1 MYSIN
6 PRILHTPISEGKIL
20 LLEPKQ
26 GLYFELNE
34 VSSLIFEGIQNNQNE
49 SEILDMIIQSFDV
62 CKDEATSDMKSLID
76 EFRSNNIIT
85 KK

>member
-34 VSSLIFEGIQNNQNE
+34 VSALIFEGIQNNQNE